1 MSPSPQRPVRFL
13 ILMGT
18 LLLALLGSGLYSLF
32 VERDAPSDRDW
43 DANRKNLP
51 DISVLEQRIEADLFG
66 VEAPSTESIGADI
79 YQVVDSEAMAA
90 KLSGLT
96 KHVTTLRVPT
106 EAELEAYY
114 NKHGPS
120 YRDTSRF
127 SFQHVVYTTARH
139 GGQADLVAKKALALE
154 VKEGDET
161 ALAPRYFSVN
171 SSKIDRL
178 FGNGFAD
185 KLFEMV
191 KGGNLPCWAGPITSR
206 HGAHLVCIDNA
217 ILGTVPDLALVRSQV
232 INDWRFSVVK
242 DVKP

>member
-13 ILMGT
+13 ILTGT

-66 VEAPSTESIGADI
+66 VKAPSSEGMGADI
-79 YQVVDSEAMAA
+79 YQVVDSESMAA

-114 NKHGPS
+114 NKHGPR

-127 SFQHVVYTTARH
+127 SFQHNGQTWRS
-139 GGQADLVAKKALALE
+139 GG
-154 VKEGDET
+154 
-161 ALAPRYFSVN
+161 FS
-171 SSKIDRL
+171 
-178 FGNGFAD
+178 G
-185 KLFEMV
+185 
-191 KGGNLPCWAGPITSR
+191 
-206 HGAHLVCIDNA
+206 
-217 ILGTVPDLALVRSQV
+217 
-232 INDWRFSVVK
+232 
-242 DVKP
+242 

>member
-1 MSPSPQRPVRFL
+1 MSPSPKRPIQSL
-13 ILMGT
+13 ILTGA
-18 LLLALLGSGLYSLF
+18 LLVALLGSGFYVLF
-32 VERDAPSDRDW
+32 AERDAPSDTDW
-43 DANRKNLP
+43 DASRKNLP
-51 DISVLEQRIEADLFG
+51 DISVLEQRIETDLFG
-66 VEAPSTESIGADI
+66 VEALSTEGMGADI

-106 EAELEAYY
+106 EAELETYY
-114 NKHGPS
+114 KKHGPR
-120 YRDTSRF
+120 YRDPSRF

-154 VKEGDET
+154 VKKGDKT

-178 FGNGFAD
+178 FGNSFAD

-191 KGGNLPCWAGPITSR
+191 KGDNLPCWAGPITSR
-206 HGAHLVCIDNA
+206 HGAHLVCIENA

-242 DVKP
+242 DAKP

>member
-1 MSPSPQRPVRFL
+1 MSPSPQRPIQSL
-13 ILMGT
+13 ILTGA
-18 LLLALLGSGLYSLF
+18 LLVALLGSGFYVLF
-32 VERDAPSDRDW
+32 AERDAPSDTDW

-51 DISVLEQRIEADLFG
+51 DISVLEQRIETDLFG
-66 VEAPSTESIGADI
+66 VEAPSTEDMGADI

-106 EAELEAYY
+106 EAELETYY
-114 NKHGPS
+114 KKHGPR
-120 YRDTSRF
+120 YRDPSRF

-154 VKEGDET
+154 VKKGDKT

-178 FGNGFAD
+178 FGNSFAD
-185 KLFEMV
+185 KLFGMV
-191 KGGNLPCWAGPITSR
+191 KGDNLPCWAGPITSR
-206 HGAHLVCIDNA
+206 HGAHLVCIENA
-217 ILGTVPDLALVRSQV
+217 ILGKVPELALVRSQV

-242 DVKP
+242 DAKP